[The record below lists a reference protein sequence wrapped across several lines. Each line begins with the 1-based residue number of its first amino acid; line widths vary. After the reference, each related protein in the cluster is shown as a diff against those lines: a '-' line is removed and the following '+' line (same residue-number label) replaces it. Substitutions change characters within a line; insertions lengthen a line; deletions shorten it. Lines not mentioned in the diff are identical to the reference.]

1 MKRYHLLLKKP
12 IIKPVIEPIIEKEPV
27 IEKEPIIET
36 IKSGYFDY
44 SVIIFDQKYPHSV
57 NVNYVNVLYKD
68 QYKLFFISSGHSFAE
83 KQYITNTNTRI
94 NKVDKIDYNNIN
106 TFYSIDDN
114 ENDYTIGLVSNNKY
128 NIIIELLNKQY
139 IVNLINKIKIEIND
153 ILYKNSYN
161 TGFAKCQVLYEL
173 KNNKTKYHKINLD
186 NGLICLIYSE
196 INNGFII
203 KAIESNKNDIIL
215 KQKYYK
221 TILQSF
227 EKNNLFKIND
237 IDKFD
242 YYNLNKLIQVSS
254 IMGDSGT
261 GYYKINNTNV
271 DLLGI
276 GIGGCN
282 ILILSKNKVNNGN
295 ILRWDH
301 IKNRLVFDEYIIEEI
316 HKGSVINSIENI
328 F

>member
-1 MKRYHLLLKKP
+1 MILKAFRTLYPEHLEFDRSELDPRENRKTRCISFYDDPLLFFDCSHFSGDYCSRLTLRDLGRCDVKERLNLLLYMFFWSVLAQKFGCNGGYTP
-12 IIKPVIEPIIEKEPV
+12 IAI
-27 IEKEPIIET
+27 T
-36 IKSGYFDY
+36 
-44 SVIIFDQKYPHSV
+44 
-57 NVNYVNVLYKD
+57 
-68 QYKLFFISSGHSFAE
+68 
-83 KQYITNTNTRI
+83 YIM
-94 NKVDKIDYNNIN
+94 Y
-106 TFYSIDDN
+106 
-114 ENDYTIGLVSNNKY
+114 
-128 NIIIELLNKQY
+128 
-139 IVNLINKIKIEIND
+139 D

-173 KNNKTKYHKINLD
+173 KNSKTKYHKINLD

-295 ILRWDH
+295 ILKWDI